1 MNIKIRNM
9 KDKTEING
17 LIYCIGENGIFT
29 GIFVEK
35 EYNTGYEI
43 IESYSNGKITK
54 KLEYQKIITNKG
66 SYKMSLVK
74 SKVYR
79 KGELFQTKN
88 YKYNN
93 YEILKESISE
103 EKTVQDNNQNKTG
116 IKKIMFENEVVEIGK
131 INEKYNP
138 TVVKKI
144 DGIKPLWTLWISMML
159 WFTQNPES
167 FLITFTDGKQ
177 LKLINS
183 KNVVIESN
191 FSEEKGNMI
200 LGIVFTTIIF
210 LIICWLIQTMSYRN
224 SYYY

>member
-103 EKTVQDNNQNKTG
+103 EKTVQDNNQNKT
-116 IKKIMFENEVVEIGK
+116 
-131 INEKYNP
+131 
-138 TVVKKI
+138 
-144 DGIKPLWTLWISMML
+144 D
-159 WFTQNPES
+159 
-167 FLITFTDGKQ
+167 
-177 LKLINS
+177 NS
-183 KNVVIESN
+183 KNQDSKKIQQKESERLKIDKN
-191 FSEEKGNMI
+191 KDVESQFKLNTPNKGKESENTSSSSGK
-200 LGIVFTTIIF
+200 
-210 LIICWLIQTMSYRN
+210 
-224 SYYY
+224 

>member
-1 MNIKIRNM
+1 
-9 KDKTEING
+9 
-17 LIYCIGENGIFT
+17 
-29 GIFVEK
+29 
-35 EYNTGYEI
+35 
-43 IESYSNGKITK
+43 
-54 KLEYQKIITNKG
+54 
-66 SYKMSLVK
+66 
-74 SKVYR
+74 
-79 KGELFQTKN
+79 
-88 YKYNN
+88 
-93 YEILKESISE
+93 
-103 EKTVQDNNQNKTG
+103 
-116 IKKIMFENEVVEIGK
+116 MFENEVLEIGK